1 MLVSLVKELDE
12 LHFSEGDCYETTDGG
27 GGYTSGL
34 EEKEDSFAD
43 INDIFGDK

>member
-1 MLVSLVKELDE
+1 MNFIFLRAMVMKLWI
-12 LHFSEGDCYETTDGG
+12 G